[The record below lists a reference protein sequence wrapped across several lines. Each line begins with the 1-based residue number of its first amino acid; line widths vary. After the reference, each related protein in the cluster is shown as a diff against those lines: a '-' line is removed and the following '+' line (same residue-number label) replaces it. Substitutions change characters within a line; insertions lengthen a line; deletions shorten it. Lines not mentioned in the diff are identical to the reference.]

1 MDSINLGEEEEIIR
15 DLGPILEEGE
25 EEEEEEEGVFKAK
38 AMNEMDAGRDI
49 HNEDVLKQKSLRPPL

>member
-38 AMNEMDAGRDI
+38 R
-49 HNEDVLKQKSLRPPL
+49 